1 MNCPAGGFV
10 SKDCACVCKSND
22 PANPLKACED
32 SDGGAGGGSDGG
44 TGGGSDG
51 GAGVDPGVTEEFTTN
66 STPTTEDFLN

>member
-66 STPTTEDFLN
+66 STPTTEDILN